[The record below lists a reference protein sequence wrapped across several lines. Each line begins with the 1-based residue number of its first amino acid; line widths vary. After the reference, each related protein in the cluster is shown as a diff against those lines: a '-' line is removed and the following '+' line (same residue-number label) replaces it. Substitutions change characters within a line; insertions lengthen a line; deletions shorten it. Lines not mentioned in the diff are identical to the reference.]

1 MRTGDRMMILFVGSG
16 LIAGSL
22 SSALRAGESVPDTR
36 GLLAPLAAPLATV
49 VRPSGERQPS
59 VPSQIG
65 GAEKGTSATPAVSP
79 ISPSE
84 QSLHDWAASIK
95 PDLETFAGAK
105 FEKDVAIKVLGLD
118 DLAQMLAAPI
128 MQRMTDEKV
137 KRPDGSAMS
146 PVEIRIRS
154 MAAAFKVATRTFG
167 MYRYE
172 DKTVY
177 VIPENAS
184 RYAKRHGWSSQ
195 TLERAPKLAM
205 AHELIHALQ
214 DQKHSLGEQFVRVS
228 GEERNALIA
237 VTEGQ
242 AVWVT
247 DQLAHKL
254 DWPAANAVLW
264 GVVTGV
270 QTEDDLAGAE
280 KMPKVKVND
289 GAPASELYDL
299 GKKFIVTQAELKGDA
314 PTGAERVWAIIAKP
328 PITMAE
334 VREPEKFVLKK

>member
-1 MRTGDRMMILFVGSG
+1 MRTVYRAVNVFVATATLCGP
-16 LIAGSL
+16 A
-22 SSALRAGESVPDTR
+22 SAVLRAGQ
-36 GLLAPLAAPLATV
+36 
-49 VRPSGERQPS
+49 QPG
-59 VPSQIG
+59 VPSQVG
-65 GAEKGTSATPAVSP
+65 GAEKGTSATPAHAP
-79 ISPSE
+79 ALPSE
-84 QSLHDWAASIK
+84 KALNEWAVSIK
-95 PDLETFAGAK
+95 SELETFAGAK
-105 FEKDVAIKVLGLD
+105 FEKEVAIKVMGLD

-128 MQRMTDEKV
+128 MQRMTDEKA
-137 KRPDGSAMS
+137 KRPDGSEMS

-154 MAAAFKVATRTFG
+154 MAAAFKLATRTFG

-184 RYAKRHGWSSQ
+184 RYAKRYGWSSL
-195 TLERAPKLAM
+195 TLDRTPKLAM

-214 DQKHSLGEQFVRVS
+214 DQKASLGERFGKIG
-228 GEERNALIA
+228 GEDRSALIA

-247 DQLAHKL
+247 DQLAAKL

-264 GVVTGV
+264 AVVTGV
-270 QTEDDLAGAE
+270 QSEDEPAGAE

-299 GKKFIVTQAELKGDA
+299 GKKFITAQAEWKGDA
-314 PTGAERVWAIIAKP
+314 PTGAERIWAIITKP
-328 PITMAE
+328 PTMTE
-334 VREPEKFVLKK
+334 LKEPEKFVLKK